1 MRHFAKE
8 AERLDNLISVEL
20 TRSVIAM
27 RFVIEQA
34 LSKPLK
40 EIELVELERA
50 LQNEIHIA
58 ITEKLSSLRVDE
70 RSSVFYRET
79 AYNETK

>member
-58 ITEKLSSLRVDE
+58 ITENLSSLRVDE
-70 RSSVFYRET
+70 RSSVFY
-79 AYNETK
+79 NETK